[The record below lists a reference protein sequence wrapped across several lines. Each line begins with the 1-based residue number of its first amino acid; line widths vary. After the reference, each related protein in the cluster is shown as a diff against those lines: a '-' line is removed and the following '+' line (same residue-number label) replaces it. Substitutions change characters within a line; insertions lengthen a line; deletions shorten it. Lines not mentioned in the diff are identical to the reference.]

1 MLAWKTGKFI
11 DLRIKYGL
19 TELLQESNSGR
30 KTEELKMQVKI
41 WF

>member
-19 TELLQESNSGR
+19 TELLQGSNAAR
-30 KTEELKMQVKI
+30 KTEELKMQVRM